1 MFELLRFDALFMAIA
16 CVVSL
21 QYQYN
26 ADTHIDLPIFI
37 AVYICQMHCLLI
49 VLFVGSDYGVLFHI
63 V

>member
-1 MFELLRFDALFMAIA
+1 MFMAIA

-26 ADTHIDLPIFI
+26 ADTQIDLPIFI